1 MLFPGRLG
9 DPAAHRRQ
17 RRCVRH
23 AQERAGS
30 VSGDRVIRFG
40 TAAVVCA
47 VAGFAAVVSYS
58 HIYGLGRAHG
68 QDGTAARL
76 LPLSVDGLILAASLV
91 LLHEAR
97 NDRDAPVL
105 ARLMLWL
112 GIGATIGA
120 NIAYG
125 AGYGLLGAL
134 ISAWPAVAFIGTVE
148 IAMQQVRRARG
159 PQAATV
165 APAVPEVPGD
175 VDQAVRTAYAASV
188 AAGVPLSQRAMA
200 ERFGLS
206 RRKVSQ
212 LIADITVE
220 SNGHLLAGKAA

>member
-1 MLFPGRLG
+1 M
-9 DPAAHRRQ
+9 
-17 RRCVRH
+17 
-23 AQERAGS
+23 
-30 VSGDRVIRFG
+30 IRFT

-47 VAGFAAVVSYS
+47 VAAFAAVVSYS
-58 HIYGLGRAHG
+58 HVYGLGRVHG

-97 NDRDAPVL
+97 NDRDAPRL

-112 GIGATIGA
+112 GIAATIGA

-148 IAMQQVRRARG
+148 IAMQQVRQARAPR
-159 PQAATV
+159 
-165 APAVPEVPGD
+165 AVTSKPDMPEVPGD
-175 VDQAVRTAYAASV
+175 VEQAVRVAYTTSV
-188 AAGVPLSQRAMA
+188 AVGRPLSQRAMA

-206 RRKVSQ
+206 RRRVSQ
-212 LIADITVE
+212 LIASVTVE
-220 SNGHLLAGKAA
+220 SNGHALAGKAA

>member
-1 MLFPGRLG
+1 VLLPGQLG
-9 DPAAHRRQ
+9 DPATIGIEWPSVGDAARG
-17 RRCVRH
+17 
-23 AQERAGS
+23 EP
-30 VSGDRVIRFG
+30 VSGDRVIRFA

-47 VAGFAAVVSYS
+47 VAA
-58 HIYGLGRAHG
+58 YGLGRAHG

-97 NDRDAPVL
+97 NDRDAPRL
-105 ARLMLWL
+105 ARFMLWL
-112 GIGATIGA
+112 GIAATIGA

-134 ISAWPAVAFIGTVE
+134 ISAWPAVAFIGSVE
-148 IAMQQVRRARG
+148 IAMQQVRRARAPG
-159 PQAATV
+159 AAAT
-165 APAVPEVPGD
+165 VPEVPGD
-175 VDQAVRTAYAASV
+175 VGQAVRTAYAASV
-188 AAGVPLSQRAMA
+188 AAGQPLSQRAMA

-212 LIADITVE
+212 LITTIAVD
-220 SNGHLLAGKAA
+220 SNCQLPAARKA

>member
-1 MLFPGRLG
+1 
-9 DPAAHRRQ
+9 
-17 RRCVRH
+17 
-23 AQERAGS
+23 
-30 VSGDRVIRFG
+30 VIRFA

-58 HIYGLGRAHG
+58 HIYGLGRTHG

-97 NDRDAPVL
+97 NGRDAPGL

-112 GIGATIGA
+112 GIGATVGA
-120 NIAYG
+120 NIAFG
-125 AGYGLLGAL
+125 ASYGLLGAL
-134 ISAWPAVAFIGTVE
+134 ISAWPAVAFIGSVE

-159 PQAATV
+159 PRADQAGQ
-165 APAVPEVPGD
+165 PVPQVPGD
-175 VDQAVRTAYAASV
+175 VEQAVRTAYTASV
-188 AAGVPLSQRAMA
+188 AAGAPLSQRAMA
-200 ERFGLS
+200 DRFGLS

-212 LIADITVE
+212 IVTQATVE
-220 SNGHLLAGKAA
+220 SNGHVQSGKEAA